1 LAESSFDRARFF
13 SRLATRRLGR
23 VLVARAT
30 VGSTNDEVW
39 EACAAGAA
47 HGTAIV
53 ADAQTCGRGR
63 AGRVWHTAAGKA
75 LALSVALHR
84 DGGRGPVGVLPLAA
98 GLAVAR
104 ALERLG
110 AVPELKWPNDV
121 LLAGGKVAG
130 VLCESRRLARTDAA
144 REVAARTGDEDGTFD
159 AVVVG
164 VGINVGQALC
174 DFPPEI
180 AGSASSL
187 ALAGVAT
194 DRETVAAEFLNAL
207 EPLWEDLD
215 RGATGTWLEAWGA
228 RARFWGRPVVV
239 RTPAGEVRG
248 IARALRPD
256 GALRIAGPDGAETAV
271 LAGDLELPR
280 AEAGS

>member
-1 LAESSFDRARFF
+1 
-13 SRLATRRLGR
+13 
-23 VLVARAT
+23 
-30 VGSTNDEVW
+30 
-39 EACAAGAA
+39 
-47 HGTAIV
+47 
-53 ADAQTCGRGR
+53 
-63 AGRVWHTAAGKA
+63 
-75 LALSVALHR
+75 
-84 DGGRGPVGVLPLAA
+84 
-98 GLAVAR
+98 
-104 ALERLG
+104 
-110 AVPELKWPNDV
+110 V

-130 VLCESRRLARTDAA
+130 VLCESRRLTRTAAA
-144 REVAARTGDEDGTFD
+144 RGLPMGAGDEDGTFD

-164 VGINVGQALC
+164 VGINVGQALR

-180 AGSASSL
+180 AASASSL
-187 ALAGVAT
+187 ALAGVAA

-215 RGATGTWLEAWGA
+215 GGSPGTWLEAWSA

-256 GALRIAGPDGAETAV
+256 GALRITGPDGAETAV
-271 LAGDLELPR
+271 LAGDLDLPL